1 MDKEID
7 KFFVDISNNTPN
19 TGMFSDIDEVEE
31 DLAAGKP
38 FKKLKKDLAA
48 DNKREKKTN
57 ENI

>member
-1 MDKEID
+1 MEKQRKATD
-7 KFFVDISNNTPN
+7 NLRTPEN
-19 TGMFSDIDEVEE
+19 Y
-31 DLAAGKP
+31 GKP